1 MSGLRPRF
9 SRQSL
14 EVFHNGERRVA
25 VPIFS
30 EAWPDSLG
38 IAADDR
44 PNKPE
49 SSASIS
55 RWPHH
60 DSAET
65 PLDTILSSEST
76 YSNPSKIRPAR
87 FVFWLS
93 AVTTDK

>member
-1 MSGLRPRF
+1 MAGF
-9 SRQSL
+9 S
-14 EVFHNGERRVA
+14 
-25 VPIFS
+25 
-30 EAWPDSLG
+30 G

-65 PLDTILSSEST
+65 PLDTILSSESA